1 MKCRPQ
7 RCKAQCC
14 YNIPFDDGELEKYAD
29 KIINPVLITV
39 PLGPGHVA
47 FTVMPKAMTKEAM
60 GEAMKNN
67 KCPFLKHD
75 CTCNIYEHRPDV
87 CRKFGEIPEL
97 PCEIRKK

>member
-7 RCKAQCC
+7 RCKARCC
-14 YNIPFDDGELEKYAD
+14 YNIPFADGELEKYAD
-29 KIINPVLITV
+29 KIINPVLTTV

-67 KCPFLKHD
+67 KCPFLRHD

-87 CRKFGEIPEL
+87 CRKFGEISEL